1 MLDSTA
7 TSTRQKV
14 LHTLLKNHR
23 CTIVELAE
31 AVDINPIS
39 VRHHITKLQSEGLV
53 NSIEERH
60 GVGRPRRVYFLTE
73 QGRERFPQRYLRL
86 TLRLLEQLKETM
98 PQQKVDE
105 LFTQMAQ
112 DLAKEY
118 KDELDG
124 LSIEERLDLV
134 MELLTNEGFTIDWKQ
149 QSNTYQ
155 IHETSCPYFHVG
167 QDHPEVCK
175 IDQTLIST
183 ILNVPTQKIKC
194 KLNGDA
200 HCIFIVPK
208 LNSTEKL
215 EV

>member
-1 MLDSTA
+1 MIIQSE
-7 TSTRQKV
+7 STRERV
-14 LHTLLKNHR
+14 LKTLLTQEQ
-23 CTIVELAE
+23 CTINELAQ

-53 NSIEERH
+53 NSTEERH
-60 GVGRPRRVYFLTE
+60 GVGRPRRVYFLTDE
-73 QGRERFPQRYLRL
+73 GRERFPQRYLRL

-98 PQQKVDE
+98 PQQMVDE

-118 KDELDG
+118 KDELDE

-134 MELLTNEGFTIDWKQ
+134 MELLTNEGFTIDWEQ
-149 QSNTYQ
+149 RGDTYQ

-183 ILNVPTQKIKC
+183 ILNVPTHKIKC

-215 EV
+215 EA

>member
-1 MLDSTA
+1 MIIQSDST
-7 TSTRQKV
+7 RERV
-14 LHTLLKNHR
+14 LKTLLTQEQ
-23 CTIVELAE
+23 CTINELAQ

-53 NSIEERH
+53 NSTEERH
-60 GVGRPRRVYFLTE
+60 GVGRPRRIYFLTE
-73 QGRERFPQRYLRL
+73 EGRERFPQRYLRL

-98 PQQKVDE
+98 PQQMVDE

-124 LSIEERLDLV
+124 LAIEERLDLV
-134 MELLTNEGFTIDWKQ
+134 IELLTNEGFTIDWEQ
-149 QSNTYQ
+149 HGDTYQ
-155 IHETSCPYFHVG
+155 IQETSCPYFHVG

-215 EV
+215 EA

>member
-1 MLDSTA
+1 MIIQSE
-7 TSTRQKV
+7 STRERV
-14 LHTLLKNHR
+14 LKTLLTQEQ
-23 CTIVELAE
+23 CTINELAQ

-53 NSIEERH
+53 HSTEERH

-73 QGRERFPQRYLRL
+73 EGRERFPQRYLRL

-98 PQQKVDE
+98 PQQMVDK

-112 DLAKEY
+112 DLANEY

-124 LSIEERLDLV
+124 LAIEERLDLV
-134 MELLTNEGFTIDWKQ
+134 MELLTNEGFTIDWEQ
-149 QSNTYQ
+149 RGDTYQ
-155 IHETSCPYFHVG
+155 IRETSCPYFHVG

-215 EV
+215 EA